1 VGFQNTVLE
10 AAREVEDGAIGF
22 LKAREATAFQE
33 SAAAAARHS
42 VELAFI
48 QYREG
53 AVDFQRVLDAAR
65 SQLLEENN
73 LARARS
79 AVATN
84 LISLYKALGGGW
96 EMRASEPIVPEYI
109 RLEMEERTDWG
120 DYFSEKPAVQDPAAA
135 SSAPR

>member
-1 VGFQNTVLE
+1 
-10 AAREVEDGAIGF
+10 
-22 LKAREATAFQE
+22 
-33 SAAAAARHS
+33 
-42 VELAFI
+42 
-48 QYREG
+48 
-53 AVDFQRVLDAAR
+53 VLDAAR